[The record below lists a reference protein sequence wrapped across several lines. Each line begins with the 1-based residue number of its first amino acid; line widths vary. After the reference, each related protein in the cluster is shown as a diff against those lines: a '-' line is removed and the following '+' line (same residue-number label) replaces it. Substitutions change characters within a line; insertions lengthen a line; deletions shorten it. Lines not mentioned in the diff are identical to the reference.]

1 MSKIILKQCGAPR
14 VSVAAGDKS
23 TSIAAPLIS
32 LARGIG
38 MALSVEVSS
47 KLVARLM
54 HCLRA

>member
-14 VSVAAGDKS
+14 VSVAAGEKS
-23 TSIAAPLIS
+23 TSMVASLIS

-38 MALSVEVSS
+38 MVLSLEASIN
-47 KLVARLM
+47 LVARLM